1 MTLLELLHLL
11 KRHLF
16 LVIALPIVCAIAA
29 AGVCYT
35 MMSNT
40 YTATTS
46 LYVLAAENTSDNST
60 NLNTTLN
67 ASQLVSNDIAALIK
81 SDRVMNGAADD
92 LGLENLNAFKVSV
105 NSQTTT
111 RVITL
116 TVTGKD
122 PQQAADVANAI
133 ASEVSTVA
141 QQVMDVR
148 SVNVVDEAATPSNPS
163 GPNRPMYVAVAF
175 LAGLF
180 LAIAIVVLMDML
192 NTRVSNSYEVEKLLG
207 IPVIG
212 QFPAVKKG

>member
-1 MTLLELLHLL
+1 M
-11 KRHLF
+11 
-16 LVIALPIVCAIAA
+16 
-29 AGVCYT
+29 
-35 MMSNT
+35 
-40 YTATTS
+40 
-46 LYVLAAENTSDNST
+46 
-60 NLNTTLN
+60 
-67 ASQLVSNDIAALIK
+67 
-81 SDRVMNGAADD
+81 
-92 LGLENLNAFKVSV
+92 
-105 NSQTTT
+105 
-111 RVITL
+111 
-116 TVTGKD
+116 TGKD

-192 NTRVSNSYEVEKLLG
+192 NTRVSNSDEVERLLG

>member
-46 LYVLAAENTSDNST
+46 LYVLAENTSDSSA
-60 NLNTTLN
+60 NLNSTLN

-81 SDRVMNGAADD
+81 SDRVMNGAAEG
-92 LGLENLNAFKVSV
+92 LGLENLNGFKVS
-105 NSQTTT
+105 
-111 RVITL
+111 
-116 TVTGKD
+116 
-122 PQQAADVANAI
+122 
-133 ASEVSTVA
+133 VSTVA

-180 LAIAIVVLMDML
+180 LAIAIIVLMDML
-192 NTRVSNSYEVEKLLG
+192 NTRVSNSDEVERLLG

>member
-1 MTLLELLHLL
+1 
-11 KRHLF
+11 
-16 LVIALPIVCAIAA
+16 
-29 AGVCYT
+29 

-46 LYVLAAENTSDNST
+46 LYVLAENANDTSSS
-60 NLNTTLN
+60 LGSTLN

-81 SDRVMNGAADD
+81 SDRVMNGADED
-92 LGLENLNAFKVSV
+92 LGLENLNAFKISV

-122 PQQAADVANAI
+122 PQQAAAAANAI

-148 SVNVVDEAATPSNPS
+148 SVNVVDEASAPTKPS

-180 LAIAIVVLMDML
+180 LAIAIVVIKDML
-192 NTRVSNSYEVEKLLG
+192 NTRVSNSDEVEKLLG

>member
-1 MTLLELLHLL
+1 MTLLELLQLL

-46 LYVLAAENTSDNST
+46 LYVLAENANDTSSS
-60 NLNTTLN
+60 LGSTLN

-81 SDRVMNGAADD
+81 SDRVMNGAAED
-92 LGLENLNAFKVSV
+92 LGLENLNAFKISV
-105 NSQTTT
+105 NSQTPT

-122 PQQAADVANAI
+122 PQQAAAAANAI

-148 SVNVVDEAATPSNPS
+148 SVNVVDEASAPTKPS

-175 LAGLF
+175 HAGLF
-180 LAIAIVVLMDML
+180 LAIAIVVLKDML
-192 NTRVSNSYEVEKLLG
+192 NTRVSNSDEVEKLLG

>member
-1 MTLLELLHLL
+1 MTLLELLQLL

-16 LVIALPIVCAIAA
+16 LVIALPIVCARAA

-46 LYVLAAENTSDNST
+46 LYVLAENANDTSSS
-60 NLNTTLN
+60 LGSTLN

-81 SDRVMNGAADD
+81 SDRVMNGAAED
-92 LGLENLNAFKVSV
+92 LGLENLNAFKISV

-122 PQQAADVANAI
+122 PQQAAAAANAI

-148 SVNVVDEAATPSNPS
+148 SVNVVDEASAPTKPS

-180 LAIAIVVLMDML
+180 LAIAIVVLKDML
-192 NTRVSNSYEVEKLLG
+192 NTRVSNSDEVEKLLG

-212 QFPAVKKG
+212 QFPAGKKG

>member
-1 MTLLELLHLL
+1 MTLLELLQLL

-35 MMSNT
+35 MMPNT

-46 LYVLAAENTSDNST
+46 LYVLAENANDTSSS
-60 NLNTTLN
+60 LGSTLN

-81 SDRVMNGAADD
+81 SDRVMNGAAED
-92 LGLENLNAFKVSV
+92 LGLENLNAFKISV

-122 PQQAADVANAI
+122 PQQAAAAANAI
-133 ASEVSTVA
+133 ASEVSAVA

-148 SVNVVDEAATPSNPS
+148 SVNVVDEASAPTKPS

-180 LAIAIVVLMDML
+180 LAIAIVVLKDML
-192 NTRVSNSYEVEKLLG
+192 NTRVSNSDEVEKLLG

>member
-133 ASEVSTVA
+133 ASEVSSVA

>member
-1 MTLLELLHLL
+1 MTLLELLQLL

-16 LVIALPIVCAIAA
+16 LVIALPIVCAVAV
-29 AGVCYT
+29 AGVCYA

-46 LYVLAAENTSDNST
+46 LYVLAESASDNST
-60 NLNTTLN
+60 NLSSTLS
-67 ASQLVSNDIAALIK
+67 ASQLVSNDIAALIE
-81 SDRVMNGAADD
+81 SDRVMNGAAED
-92 LGLENLNAFKVSV
+92 LGLEDLKAFKISV
-105 NSQTTT
+105 DSQTTT

-148 SVNVVDEAATPSNPS
+148 SVNVVDEASAPTKPS
-163 GPNRPMYVAVAF
+163 GPNRPMFIAVAF

-192 NTRVSNSYEVEKLLG
+192 NTRVSNSDEVEKLLG

>member
-1 MTLLELLHLL
+1 MTLLELLQLL

-29 AGVCYT
+29 AGVCYM

-46 LYVLAAENTSDNST
+46 LYVLAENANDNSSS
-60 NLNTTLN
+60 LGSTLN

-81 SDRVMNGAADD
+81 SDRVMNGAAED
-92 LGLENLNAFKVSV
+92 LGLENLNAFKISV

-116 TVTGKD
+116 SVTGKD
-122 PQQAADVANAI
+122 PQQAADAANAI
-133 ASEVSTVA
+133 ASEVSSVA

-148 SVNVVDEAATPSNPS
+148 SVNVVDEASAPTKPS

-180 LAIAIVVLMDML
+180 LAIAIVVLKDML
-192 NTRVSNSYEVEKLLG
+192 NTRVSNSDEVEKLLG
-207 IPVIG
+207 IPVIS

>member
-1 MTLLELLHLL
+1 MTLLELLQLL

-46 LYVLAAENTSDNST
+46 LYVLAENANDTSSS
-60 NLNTTLN
+60 LGSTLN

-81 SDRVMNGAADD
+81 SDRVMNGAAED
-92 LGLENLNAFKVSV
+92 LGLENLNAFKISV

-122 PQQAADVANAI
+122 PQQAAAAANAI

-148 SVNVVDEAATPSNPS
+148 SVNVVDEASAPTKPS

-175 LAGLF
+175 LADLF
-180 LAIAIVVLMDML
+180 LAIAIVVLKDML
-192 NTRVSNSYEVEKLLG
+192 NTRVSNSDEVKKLLG

>member
-212 QFPAVKKG
+212 HFPAVKKG

>member
-1 MTLLELLHLL
+1 MTLLELLQLL

-29 AGVCYT
+29 AGFCYT

-46 LYVLAAENTSDNST
+46 LYVLAENANDNSSS
-60 NLNTTLN
+60 LGSTLN
-67 ASQLVSNDIAALIK
+67 ASQLVSNDIAELIK
-81 SDRVMNGAADD
+81 SDRVMNGAAED
-92 LGLENLNAFKVSV
+92 LGLENLNAFKISV

-122 PQQAADVANAI
+122 PQQAAAAANAI

-148 SVNVVDEAATPSNPS
+148 SVNVVDEASAPTKPS

-180 LAIAIVVLMDML
+180 LAIAIVVLKDML
-192 NTRVSNSYEVEKLLG
+192 NTRVSNSDEVEKLLG

>member
-1 MTLLELLHLL
+1 MTLLELLQLL

-46 LYVLAAENTSDNST
+46 LYVLAENTSDNSA
-60 NLNTTLN
+60 NLSSTLS

-81 SDRVMNGAADD
+81 SDRVMKGAAED
-92 LGLENLNAFKVSV
+92 LGLEDLKAFKISV

-133 ASEVSTVA
+133 ASEVSSVA

-148 SVNVVDEAATPSNPS
+148 SVNVVDEASAPAKPS

-180 LAIAIVVLMDML
+180 LAIAIVVLKDML
-192 NTRVSNSYEVEKLLG
+192 NTRVSNSDEVEKLLG

>member
-1 MTLLELLHLL
+1 MTLLELLQLL

-16 LVIALPIVCAIAA
+16 VVIALPIVCAIAA

-46 LYVLAAENTSDNST
+46 LYVLAENANDTSSS
-60 NLNTTLN
+60 LSSTLN

-81 SDRVMNGAADD
+81 SDRVMNGAAED
-92 LGLENLNAFKVSV
+92 LGLENLNAFKISV

-122 PQQAADVANAI
+122 PQQAAAAANAI

-148 SVNVVDEAATPSNPS
+148 SVNVVDEASAPTKPS
-163 GPNRPMYVAVAF
+163 GPNRPMYVAVAV

-180 LAIAIVVLMDML
+180 LAIAIVVLKDML
-192 NTRVSNSYEVEKLLG
+192 NTRVSNSDEVEKLLG

>member
-1 MTLLELLHLL
+1 
-11 KRHLF
+11 
-16 LVIALPIVCAIAA
+16 
-29 AGVCYT
+29 
-35 MMSNT
+35 MSNT

-46 LYVLAAENTSDNST
+46 LYVLAENANDTSSS
-60 NLNTTLN
+60 LSSTLN

-81 SDRVMNGAADD
+81 SDRVMNGAAED
-92 LGLENLNAFKVSV
+92 LGLENLNAFKISV

-122 PQQAADVANAI
+122 PQQAAAAANAI

-148 SVNVVDEAATPSNPS
+148 SVNVVDEASAPTKPS

-180 LAIAIVVLMDML
+180 LAIAIVVLKDML
-192 NTRVSNSYEVEKLLG
+192 NTRVSNSDEVEKLLG

-212 QFPAVKKG
+212 QFPAVKKD

>member
-192 NTRVSNSYEVEKLLG
+192 NTRVSNSNEVEKLLG